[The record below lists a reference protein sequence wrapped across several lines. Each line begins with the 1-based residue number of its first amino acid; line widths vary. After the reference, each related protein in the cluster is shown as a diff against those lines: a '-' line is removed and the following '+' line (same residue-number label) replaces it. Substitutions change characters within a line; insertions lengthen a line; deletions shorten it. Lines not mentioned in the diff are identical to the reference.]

1 MPMATG
7 TDTTHRNIGA
17 LRRLAAALVAAL
29 AMVGVGLSGTAQ
41 AASTSHLDWA
51 MSVAV
56 NVTPENNTY
65 GTKPAYVTWPGV
77 AGATI
82 FSNRTDCSSF
92 ITKVMQQAYGWT
104 STYFKTWTG
113 SSSPTAARYHDTIV
127 AQNRFVRITSI
138 ADVAPGDLLAAKY
151 LTPTATATG
160 HVMWATG
167 IPVARTASK
176 PIIEGTTQYELQ
188 VVDSASTGHG
198 PTDTRRRADGTYED
212 GVGIGVIR
220 LYADANG
227 QIVGYTWSTLSAS
240 TYYDATTRPLA
251 IGRLP

>member
-1 MPMATG
+1 MAEATS
-7 TDTTHRNIGA
+7 TTTHGIGPVQ
-17 LRRLAAALVAAL
+17 RRAAVLIAALS
-29 AMVGVGLSGTAQ
+29 MIGVGLTSTAR

-51 MSVAV
+51 MRVAIDV
-56 NVTPENNTY
+56 NPENNAY
-65 GTKPAYVTWPGV
+65 GTKPAYVTWPGI

-82 FSNRTDCSSF
+82 YSNRTDCSSF

-138 ADVAPGDLLAAKY
+138 ADVAPGDLLAARY
-151 LTPTATATG
+151 LTPTSTATG

-167 IPVARTASK
+167 APVPRTASK
-176 PIIEGTTQYELQ
+176 PIIDGTTQYELQ

-198 PTDTRRRADGTYED
+198 PTDTRRGADGTYED
-212 GVGIGVIR
+212 GVGVGVIR

-227 QIVGYTWSTLSAS
+227 QVIGYTWSTLSAS
-240 TYYDATTRPLA
+240 VYYDATTRPLA

>member
-1 MPMATG
+1 MLMAEANST
-7 TDTTHRNIGA
+7 TTHSVGA
-17 LRRLAAALVAAL
+17 VRQRRAVLIVALSL
-29 AMVGVGLSGTAQ
+29 IGVGLTTTAQ

-51 MSVAV
+51 MSVAI
-56 NVTPENNTY
+56 NVTPANNAY

-82 FSNRTDCSSF
+82 YSNRSDCSSF
-92 ITKVMQQAYGWT
+92 ITKVLQQAYGWT
-104 STYFKTWTG
+104 STYFRTWTG
-113 SSSPTAARYHDTIV
+113 STSPTAARYHDTIA
-127 AQNRFVRITSI
+127 AQNRFARITSI
-138 ADVAPGDLLAAKY
+138 AGIAPGDLLAAKY
-151 LTPTATATG
+151 LTPTSTATG

-167 IPVARTASK
+167 VPVPRTASK
-176 PIIEGTTQYELQ
+176 PIVAGTTQYELQ

-212 GVGIGVIR
+212 GAGIGVIR

-227 QIVGYTWSTLSAS
+227 QVIGYTWSTLSAS
-240 TYYDATTRPLA
+240 VYYDATTRPLA